1 MKLYRVHL
9 STKWNQTHDLLQRYR
24 LYTNI
29 VGKYFRKNCTSFENR
44 KKGEELC
51 CPVSQR
57 VYVYCVYPV
66 MLKAPKQLSNCLK
79 RTEKSIVL
87 IVLIVSYEVRAYTAT
102 VVQHESG
109 TRKVKQWNWFLNPR
123 STTLEASKRTITPH
137 MRSKIL

>member
-57 VYVYCVYPV
+57 EYVYCVYPV

-79 RTEKSIVL
+79 RTEKSVVL

-102 VVQHESG
+102 VVQPLQKVVSLIPFGGKVYSIQLHVCCRCFLSG
-109 TRKVKQWNWFLNPR
+109 YSDFLN
-123 STTLEASKRTITPH
+123 L
-137 MRSKIL
+137 